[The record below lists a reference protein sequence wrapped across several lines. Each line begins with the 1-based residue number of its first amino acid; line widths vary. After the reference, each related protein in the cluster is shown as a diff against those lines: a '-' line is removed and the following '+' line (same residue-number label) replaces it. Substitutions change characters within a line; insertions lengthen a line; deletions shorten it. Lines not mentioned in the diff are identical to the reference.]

1 MRRKNQRNHDEN
13 HGGDYSRSENG
24 NPDGNYGRS
33 QGGESG
39 RDSGRIRG
47 GNSGR
52 DFGRSRAGKVCS
64 VTGTILIVLV
74 ILLCSLLVFPGMIGF
89 HMYNV
94 LSGSMEPA
102 VPVGSLLY
110 VHEGEPKDV
119 EEEDIIAFYGSL
131 EDSGIITHRVVKNNV
146 VSGTFTTKGDAN
158 EKEDPKPIPYDNY
171 IGRVVLS
178 VPHIGKVLTIMTS
191 LEGKIAAACV
201 VLLGV
206 VLNLIGGKIG
216 RIY

>member
-1 MRRKNQRNHDEN
+1 MMRI
-13 HGGDYSRSENG
+13 S
-24 NPDGNYGRS
+24 
-33 QGGESG
+33 
-39 RDSGRIRG
+39 
-47 GNSGR
+47 
-52 DFGRSRAGKVCS
+52 KVCS
-64 VTGTILIVLV
+64 VTGTVLIVLV
-74 ILLCSLLVFPGMIGF
+74 ILLCSLLVLPGMVGF